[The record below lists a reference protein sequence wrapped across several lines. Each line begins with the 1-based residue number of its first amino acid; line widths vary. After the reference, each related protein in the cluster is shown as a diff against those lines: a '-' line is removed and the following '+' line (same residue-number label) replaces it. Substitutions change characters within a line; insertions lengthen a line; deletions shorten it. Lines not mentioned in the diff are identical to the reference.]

1 MRDKHSVTHPDH
13 YSSFALFVI
22 LVASVGGFLFGYH
35 SAIASGILDALAET
49 FHLAVLQKGFLV
61 SILLLGG
68 IAGALLTGLIADRW
82 GRKPTL
88 LLNAVVFMIGSFML
102 AQVTT
107 HSMFLLARFISG
119 FAVGMAS
126 VIVPIYLAEV
136 APPHYRGRFV
146 CLYQLMITIGIVAA
160 YAVNA
165 LFADAEGWR
174 FVFWISLVPAAL
186 QLASLLLIPESP
198 SWLIEKGYMKQAAH
212 AFSRLRRD
220 IEWKKHLIEIDKTVH
235 TQEKRGWDKKIAFIV
250 FIGLCL
256 SIFQQITGINTI
268 IYYAPTIFISTGA
281 VSAESALMAT
291 LMVGIANCLATVVAI
306 WLIDY
311 VGRRLLLLI
320 GVFGM
325 AFSLSVLAM
334 SSKME
339 GGQLLSLISV
349 IAYVVSFA
357 ISLGPVTWVVLSE
370 IFPLNIR
377 GMAMGLALFFN
388 WLFNYI
394 VSLTFLILIADWGLN
409 TTFLFYALICVFC
422 FVFIFFLIPETK
434 GKSLEEVARLLTRKK
449 HPKSGRDL

>member
-1 MRDKHSVTHPDH
+1 MRDKHSIVPPDH
-13 YSSFALFVI
+13 FSSFALFAI
-22 LVASVGGFLFGYH
+22 FVASVGGFLFGYH

-49 FHLAVLQKGFLV
+49 FHLALLQKGFLV

-68 IAGALLTGLIADRW
+68 VAGALLTGPLADSL
-82 GRKPTL
+82 GRKLTL
-88 LLNAVVFMIGSFML
+88 LINAIVFIIGSFML
-102 AQVTT
+102 AKVETY
-107 HSMFLLARFISG
+107 SMFLLARFISG
-119 FAVGMAS
+119 FGVGMAS
-126 VIVPIYLAEV
+126 VIAPIYLAEV

-165 LFADAEGWR
+165 LFADVEGWR
-174 FVFWISLVPAAL
+174 FVFWISLIPAAF
-186 QLASLLLIPESP
+186 QLASLVMIPESP
-198 SWLIEKGYMKQAAH
+198 SWLIEKGQMNKAAH

-220 IEWKKHLIEIDKTVH
+220 HEWKKHLSEMDRTVQA
-235 TQEKRGWDKKIAFIV
+235 QEKRGWNNKVAFIV

-256 SIFQQITGINTI
+256 SIFQQITGINTV
-268 IYYAPTIFISTGA
+268 IYYAPTIFKSTGA
-281 VSAESALMAT
+281 ISAESALVAT
-291 LMVGIANCLATVVAI
+291 LIVGIANCLATVVAI

-325 AFSLSVLAM
+325 ALSLSMLAM
-334 SSKME
+334 SSKIE
-339 GGQLLSLISV
+339 GGQLLALIFV
-349 IAYVVSFA
+349 VAYVVSFA

-377 GMAMGLALFFN
+377 GLAMGLALFFN

-394 VSLTFLILIADWGLN
+394 VSLTFLLLIEGWGLN
-409 TTFLFYALICVFC
+409 KTFLFYALICVVC

-434 GKSLEEVARLLTRKK
+434 GKSLEEISRMFIRKK
-449 HPKSGRDL
+449 RP

>member
-1 MRDKHSVTHPDH
+1 MRDKHSVAHPDH

-22 LVASVGGFLFGYH
+22 LIASVGGFLFGYH

-49 FHLAVLQKGFLV
+49 FHLDLLQKGFLI

-68 IAGALLTGLIADRW
+68 IAGALLTGPVADLW

-88 LLNAVVFMIGSFML
+88 LINAIVFIIGSFML
-102 AQVTT
+102 AQVET

-119 FAVGMAS
+119 FGVGMAS
-126 VIVPIYLAEV
+126 VIAPIYLAEV

-146 CLYQLMITIGIVAA
+146 CGYQLMITLGIVAA

-165 LFADAEGWR
+165 LFADVEGWR
-174 FVFWISLVPAAL
+174 FVFWISLAPAAL
-186 QLASLLLIPESP
+186 QLATLLMIPESP
-198 SWLIEKGYMKQAAH
+198 SWLIEKRYMSQAAH

-220 IEWKKHLIEIDKTVH
+220 VEWKKHLTQINKTVQA
-235 TQEKRGWDKKIAFIV
+235 QEKRGWDKKVAFIV

-256 SIFQQITGINTI
+256 SIFQQITGINTV
-268 IYYAPTIFISTGA
+268 IYYAPTIFKSTGA

-291 LMVGIANCLATVVAI
+291 LLVGIANCLATVVAI

-311 VGRRLLLLI
+311 LGRRFLLLI

-325 AFSLSVLAM
+325 ALSLCALAM
-334 SSKME
+334 STKIE
-339 GGQLLSLISV
+339 GGQLLALISV

-394 VSLTFLILIADWGLN
+394 VSLTFLLLIADWGLN
-409 TTFLFYALICVFC
+409 KTFLFYALMCVVC

-434 GKSLEEVARLLTRKK
+434 GKSLEEIARMFARKK
-449 HPKSGRDL
+449 TSQT